1 MSTLLKALSLRT
13 YGAGF
18 LSSAFIT
25 HNVSRRTTCEP
36 LSSTAGA
43 ASTASLANNP
53 LMNKK
58 STPLFAEIRPEHILP
73 AMQHDLASLKTGF
86 ADLETS
92 LGTSKKPV
100 DYSSVVE
107 GLEVVQAP
115 LSYSWGVVGHLMG
128 VKNSE
133 ELRTAHDSIQPKV
146 IEVN

>member
-18 LSSAFIT
+18 LSSAYIT

-36 LSSTAGA
+36 LSSTARA
-43 ASTASLANNP
+43 ASTANLANNP

-86 ADLETS
+86 AGKLP
-92 LGTSKKPV
+92 SKV
-100 DYSSVVE
+100 Y
-107 GLEVVQAP
+107 LHIA
-115 LSYSWGVVGHLMG
+115 WH
-128 VKNSE
+128 
-133 ELRTAHDSIQPKV
+133 
-146 IEVN
+146 